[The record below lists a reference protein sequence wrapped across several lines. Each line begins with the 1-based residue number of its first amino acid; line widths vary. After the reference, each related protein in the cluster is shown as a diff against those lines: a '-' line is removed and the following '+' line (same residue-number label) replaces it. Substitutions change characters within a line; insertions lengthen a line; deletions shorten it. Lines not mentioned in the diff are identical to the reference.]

1 MKYEKHG
8 HAKNGG
14 SSTYKIWQMMID
26 RCHHDRSKSFPD
38 YGGRGIA
45 VCERWRESF
54 AAFLHDMGERPVG
67 LSIERIR
74 NDRGYSRSNC
84 KWATRIE
91 QNNNSRQN
99 RIFTF
104 QGETLTAAQ
113 WAKRVGISRET
124 ILNRVDVQ
132 KMPVEQA
139 LTLPADMAAT
149 RRASSNFATLTFQ
162 GETLTYFQWAEKTG
176 LGRGTIQLRI
186 QNGWSVEKTLTTPPR
201 SYGVKPK

>member
-1 MKYEKHG
+1 
-8 HAKNGG
+8 
-14 SSTYKIWQMMID
+14 
-26 RCHHDRSKSFPD
+26 
-38 YGGRGIA
+38 
-45 VCERWRESF
+45 
-54 AAFLHDMGERPVG
+54 MGERPVG